1 MRLDIDPDSLGFL
14 HLGEVTQTMLGD
26 FDIFPFTAQEEAEM
40 LLRVALAALAGGLI
54 GFERRHSA
62 APAGIRTLALVA
74 MGSSVFTVI
83 SIFAFSTIDGEFVRD
98 PARIAAQ
105 VATGIGFIGAG
116 TIIRSGTSVRGLTT
130 ATGIW
135 VAAALG
141 MAAGSGLYVLAAGG
155 TVLAMVILAFFPR
168 KPGSQDEEEDDNEGG
183 VRL

>member
-1 MRLDIDPDSLGFL
+1 M
-14 HLGEVTQTMLGD
+14 LGE
-26 FDIFPFTAQEEAEM
+26 FEIFPFTAREEGEM

-54 GFERRHSA
+54 GFERRRSA
-62 APAGIRTLALVA
+62 APAGIRTLALVS
-74 MGSSVFTVI
+74 MGSGTFTVI

-116 TIIRSGTSVRGLTT
+116 TIIRSGTSVQGLTT

-141 MAAGSGLYVLAAGG
+141 MAAGSGLYVLTIGG
-155 TVLAMVILAFFPR
+155 TALAMIILAFFPR
-168 KPGSQDEEEDDNEGG
+168 KPVNRDDDEDDEG
-183 VRL
+183 VNL

>member
-1 MRLDIDPDSLGFL
+1 M
-14 HLGEVTQTMLGD
+14 LGE
-26 FDIFPFTAQEEAEM
+26 FEIFPFTAREEGEM
-40 LLRVALAALAGGLI
+40 LLRIALAALAGGLI
-54 GFERRHSA
+54 GFERRRSA
-62 APAGIRTLALVA
+62 APAGIRTLSLVA
-74 MGSSVFTVI
+74 MGSGTFTVI

-141 MAAGSGLYVLAAGG
+141 MAAGSGLYVLTVGG
-155 TVLAMVILAFFPR
+155 TVLTMVILAFFPR
-168 KPGSQDEEEDDNEGG
+168 KPDGRSDDGDEDEEGA
-183 VRL
+183 RL

>member
-1 MRLDIDPDSLGFL
+1 M
-14 HLGEVTQTMLGD
+14 LGE
-26 FDIFPFTAQEEAEM
+26 FDIFPFTAREEGEM
-40 LLRVALAALAGGLI
+40 LLRITLAALAGGLI
-54 GFERRHSA
+54 GFERRRSA

-74 MGSSVFTVI
+74 MGSGTFTVI

-141 MAAGSGLYVLAAGG
+141 MAAGSGLYVLTVGG

-168 KPGSQDEEEDDNEGG
+168 KPGNNGEDDEEG
-183 VRL
+183 VQL